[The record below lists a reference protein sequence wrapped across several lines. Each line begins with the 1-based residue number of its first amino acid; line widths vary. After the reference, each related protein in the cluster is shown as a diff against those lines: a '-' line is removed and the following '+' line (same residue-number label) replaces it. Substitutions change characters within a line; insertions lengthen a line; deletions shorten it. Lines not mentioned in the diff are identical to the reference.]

1 MKLTQSTT
9 IVSVHFDAPT
19 ITQTDRFVCATAT
32 LPKYL
37 PSKLPSNEPQPS
49 F

>member
-19 ITQTDRFVCATAT
+19 ITQTDRFVSTIAT
-32 LPKYL
+32 
-37 PSKLPSNEPQPS
+37 QPGVLTYKTIKP
-49 F
+49 

>member
-32 LPKYL
+32 LPRVFTFKTAI
-37 PSKLPSNEPQPS
+37 K
-49 F
+49 